1 MKNNRFKPYVWIS
14 ILFFAS
20 CTIYEI
26 ELDNPVDSEAEN
38 NPDPP
43 ALVFHPK
50 DTTVT
55 VNSSFT
61 LSAHIVQP
69 DSGYAGAHLNV
80 KYNPSILEVDT
91 IFPGVFFTDS
101 SLTTP
106 LFVWNQNEESVDIFI
121 YFLDT
126 TVTSLSG
133 TGHIADI
140 QFTSISSGE
149 ATVEYDLESCELVSP
164 QDESM
169 IINGKRDCIVTVQ

>member
-1 MKNNRFKPYVWIS
+1 M
-14 ILFFAS
+14 
-20 CTIYEI
+20 

-38 NPDPP
+38 NPEPP

-50 DTTVT
+50 DTTVA
-55 VNSSFT
+55 VNSTFT

-69 DSGYAGAHLNV
+69 DSGYAGAHLSIQ
-80 KYNPSILEVDT
+80 YDASILEIDT
-91 IFPGVFFTDS
+91 LFPGLFFTDT

-106 LFVWNQNEESVDIFI
+106 LFVWDKSSESIDIFI
-121 YFLDT
+121 YFLDS

-149 ATVEYDLESCELVSP
+149 SIVEYDLESCELVSS

-169 IINGKRDCIVTVQ
+169 IINGKRDCVVTVQ